1 MPIRART
8 RAVSLRQ
15 EALVRRHR
23 RLLLPAATVLGLACA
38 TPPPASAPTG
48 QLFLWEVARPDGGGG
63 VAHVL
68 GSFHLSEQEL
78 HFDPAVDR
86 ALDAADTLVLE
97 IAPEHLDPVGLASV
111 SMEKGLFADDRT
123 LDQVVSPETWRLL
136 EERVAEYGLPIA
148 SFLPM
153 EPWFALLTLQN
164 VALQREGYAIEHGV
178 ESQLAE
184 DAQED
189 GKPTQGL
196 ETPEEQLAAFDA
208 LPLGLQ
214 ERQLHDFLTH
224 RGGEADLSL
233 LLELWRSGD
242 DERLEQELFGE
253 LARDPSLAPY
263 YQRLYFD
270 RNARMAR
277 GIAERVD
284 AGGRWFVAVGA
295 GHVVGARGIPSLL
308 AEDGYRVRRVPKT
321 P

>member
-1 MPIRART
+1 
-8 RAVSLRQ
+8 VL
-15 EALVRRHR
+15 RHR

-38 TPPPASAPTG
+38 TPPAPVETG

-68 GSFHLSEQEL
+68 GSFHLSEEEL
-78 HFDPAVDR
+78 RFDPAVDR

-97 IAPEHLDPVGLASV
+97 IAPEQMDPVGLASL
-111 SMEKGLFADDRT
+111 SMEKGLFTDGRT

-136 EERVAEYGLPIA
+136 EERAGAYGLPLA
-148 SFLPM
+148 SVRRM
-153 EPWFALLTLQN
+153 EPWFVLLTLQN
-164 VALQREGYAIEHGV
+164 IALQREGYAIEHGV

-184 DAQED
+184 DAEED

-196 ETPEEQLAAFDA
+196 ETPEEQLAVFDA
-208 LPLGLQ
+208 LPLDLQ
-214 ERQLHDFLTH
+214 ERQLRDFLEQE
-224 RGGEADLSL
+224 GGEGDLSL
-233 LLELWRSGD
+233 LLELWRKGD
-242 DERLEQELFGE
+242 DARLEQELFGE

-263 YQRLYFD
+263 FEQFYFD

-308 AEDGYRVRRVPKT
+308 AAGGYRVRRVPKT
-321 P
+321 R